1 MLVPLDH
8 PALGDIRE
16 SPLFIGLTN
25 DGPRYAVDLALWSPL
40 EDATT
45 IGEFIDRSEQPHPAW
60 PEAKFVEVRG
70 IMSALTPLEGECIAT
85 ARALISWHGA
95 HGFCANCGSATT
107 VQDSGWVRKCASC
120 GTQHFPRTDPVVIMV
135 VTHGDNLLLGR
146 GASWPEKMYSVL
158 AGFVE
163 PGEDIETAVRREV
176 FEESAIRVGDVTY
189 IASQPWPFPMSLMI
203 GCHGDATTADI
214 TADPKELA
222 DARWVSREEAKTIL
236 AGAHSEIATP
246 RPGAIAGAL
255 IQSWVD
261 GSLFDRAKARRG
273 ADGADVQG
281 VQR

>member
-1 MLVPLDH
+1 M
-8 PALGDIRE
+8 
-16 SPLFIGLTN
+16 
-25 DGPRYAVDLALWSPL
+25 
-40 EDATT
+40 
-45 IGEFIDRSEQPHPAW
+45 
-60 PEAKFVEVRG
+60 
-70 IMSALTPLEGECIAT
+70 
-85 ARALISWHGA
+85 ARRPWL
-95 HGFCANCGSATT
+95 CANCGSATA
-107 VQDSGWVRKCASC
+107 VQESGWVRKCASC

-203 GCHGDATTADI
+203 GCHGEATTTDI

-236 AGAHSEIATP
+236 AGAHPDIATP

-261 GSLFDRAKARRG
+261 RSLFGRAKARSG
-273 ADGADVQG
+273 ADGADVRA